1 MTTLSAAS
9 LAILKTK
16 GLIDVNQ
23 DALGVQGTLRVAM
36 DTAGH
41 RAPKIPAPEPEP
53 ERREQ
58 PTAMTHCTF
67 GIAPAAQQWK
77 ISGQRLISMQGR
89 DKKCLART
97 ITGAVEPA
105 TCDPNSKLQAWDF
118 ARVNQT
124 ISQVMDAGDPTS
136 CLTFNSSSLHMEVCE
151 KEAGDKTKPNLSG
164 CKDGNCR
171 FSGIIYQLW
180 YLNSLA
186 QMTSS
191 ITNIPNGGST
201 LLPMIQG
208 FPSNTPWCLATSPNA
223 APPPPPTAP
232 AVDSSQP
239 LQVWAGPLSGGDV
252 VVVLLNAGNGT
263 QKITASLDDIG
274 LTGVGSATATDL
286 WTGKPLGAPVVGNV
300 SAHVA
305 SHDSAAYRLSP
316 KP

>member
-1 MTTLSAAS
+1 MCGQPLIIGSDVTALPAAS

-53 ERREQ
+53 ERPGQ

-67 GIAPAAQQWK
+67 GIATAAQQWK
-77 ISGQRLISMQGR
+77 ISGQRLVSMQGG

-97 ITGAVEPA
+97 ITGAVAPT

-118 ARVNQT
+118 ARVNET
-124 ISQVMDAGDPTS
+124 ISQVMDADDPTS
-136 CLTFNSSSLHMEVCE
+136 CLTFNSSSLHMEVCQ

-191 ITNIPNGGST
+191 ITNIPNGET
-201 LLPMIQG
+201 RHAL
-208 FPSNTPWCLATSPNA
+208 
-223 APPPPPTAP
+223 
-232 AVDSSQP
+232 
-239 LQVWAGPLSGGDV
+239 
-252 VVVLLNAGNGT
+252 
-263 QKITASLDDIG
+263 
-274 LTGVGSATATDL
+274 
-286 WTGKPLGAPVVGNV
+286 
-300 SAHVA
+300 
-305 SHDSAAYRLSP
+305 R
-316 KP
+316 